1 MWNQLKTIL
10 YLGALSSLAVAALS
24 WVAPGWWLGF
34 AVVGLAFNLGAY
46 FFSDRV
52 VLRMQGAR
60 PLARSEHPELHAMN
74 DIIAERAGIPA
85 PRLYIIDADYANAFA
100 TGRGPGHS
108 AVAFTRQLLEQLP
121 PREVAG
127 VLAHEIAHVKNRDV
141 LIATIAAC
149 VATMVSA
156 VANMLQFTAIF
167 GGSSEDE
174 EGSGLGG
181 LVFALLAPLGA
192 TLVQLAI
199 SRAREYVA
207 DETAA
212 RLTGDPA
219 GLASAL
225 ERLSHATAHAQAL
238 PQPAAASLFIVN
250 PFGSMQTL
258 ASLFST
264 HPPMQER
271 IRRLRAL
278 SLAITRRAA

>member
-1 MWNQLKTIL
+1 MWNQIKTIL

-24 WVAPGWWLGF
+24 WMAPGWWLGF
-34 AVVGLAFNLGAY
+34 AIVGLAFNLGAY

-52 VLRMQGAR
+52 VLRMQGAQ
-60 PLARSEHPELHAMN
+60 PLTRADHPELHAMN
-74 DIIAERAGIPA
+74 DVLAERAGIPA

-108 AVAFTRQLLEQLP
+108 AVAFTRALLQQLP

-141 LIATIAAC
+141 FIATIAAC
-149 VATMVSA
+149 VATMTGA
-156 VANMLQFTAIF
+156 VANMLQFTALF

-174 EGSGLGG
+174 EGSGMGG
-181 LVFALLAPLGA
+181 LVFALLAPIGA

-207 DETAA
+207 DATAA

-225 ERLSHATAHAQAL
+225 ERLSRATLHAQEL
-238 PQPAAASLFIVN
+238 PAPAAASLCIVN
-250 PFGSMQTL
+250 PFGGMQSL

-264 HPPMQER
+264 HPPMEER
-271 IRRLRAL
+271 IQRLRAL
-278 SLAITRRAA
+278 SAAMARRAA

>member
-46 FFSDRV
+46 FYSDRV
-52 VLRMQGAR
+52 VLRMQGAT
-60 PLARSEHPELHAMN
+60 PLERAAHPELHAMN
-74 DIIAERAGIPA
+74 DALAERAGIPA

-108 AVAFTRQLLEQLP
+108 AVAFTRALLEQLP

-127 VLAHEIAHVKNRDV
+127 VLAHELAHVKNRDV

-149 VATMVSA
+149 VATLVSA
-156 VANMLQFTAIF
+156 VANMLQFTALF
-167 GGSSEDE
+167 GGSSDDE
-174 EGSGLGG
+174 EGSGAGS
-181 LVFALLAPLGA
+181 LVFALLAPIGA
-192 TLVQLAI
+192 TVVQLAI

-225 ERLSHATAHAQAL
+225 ERLSAATQHAHEL
-238 PQPAAASLFIVN
+238 PQPAGASLFIVN
-250 PFGSMQTL
+250 PFGSVRSL
-258 ASLFST
+258 AMLFST
-264 HPPMQER
+264 HPPMEER
-271 IRRLRAL
+271 VRRLRAL
-278 SLAITRRAA
+278 SAAIMRRAA